1 MWSKWLAMEE
11 KGRDER
17 GGQRIKAGEKKYS
30 YKMEKKKKLRKR
42 QREGRDQ
49 LWRIGEDEWKY
60 GLKRTT
66 CNSVK
71 AAET

>member
-17 GGQRIKAGEKKYS
+17 GGQRIKAGGKSTKW
-30 YKMEKKKKLRKR
+30 KKKKKKPRKR
-42 QREGRDQ
+42 QREERDQ